1 LISPRAS
8 HNFVKLTSSL
18 LARPLLNLER
28 RWSWTYCLREAA
40 QMELTT
46 GGIIYRKQK
55 FHPLMSG
62 IAIEHERVISRTKV

>member
-1 LISPRAS
+1 
-8 HNFVKLTSSL
+8 
-18 LARPLLNLER
+18 
-28 RWSWTYCLREAA
+28 LREAA